1 MTLIYLVIFWFFLK
15 TSRCQL
21 QCVQETFDD
30 TEFSINV
37 TEHIQLESSSCHE
50 IPYKLTFLTN
60 NVTAPYEVIWFEG
73 DPANTVAVAVIS
85 EVESETQDSFEIYGL
100 PQGEYEYGLKLEW
113 GCNQTYIFPK
123 RVHISVSELTQ
134 KPDIWV
140 PHMVEGEDVTITCI
154 AERLCY
160 GEEGI
165 HWKWTKADGVTT
177 VIHDDDHFSFHWR
190 NTNALHLSPTADDH
204 NSNLTCVVEHT
215 HDVVETTVTLN
226 VQYSPKI
233 LNSSE
238 CRTEGKLLV
247 CTCISQGNPLP
258 PITWPLDTLTD
269 YSVSSFS
276 SIQTVTST
284 IILPAADYHNATVKC
299 SSSNEVG
306 LSAIEIPVPNGTENL
321 RLDPGVDLNHEYDA
335 VFPWII
341 VGVSLSLNLVL
352 LTTLIICIRKGRKSS
367 PKELCEEM
375 NTYASLNVA
384 DVEQPYGN
392 ISLSNQ
398 RK

>member
-160 GEEGI
+160 GEE
-165 HWKWTKADGVTT
+165 D
-177 VIHDDDHFSFHWR
+177 
-190 NTNALHLSPTADDH
+190 
-204 NSNLTCVVEHT
+204 
-215 HDVVETTVTLN
+215 
-226 VQYSPKI
+226 SPKI